1 MYAASSAARG
11 ELGDHVT
18 LAGRSDEPLPQP
30 EPAWGKPRRLL
41 KHGTISAVDGQHEAS
56 AALEFGR
63 FKVVPHR
70 REVVAAGAPIT
81 IGSCAFDTL
90 LVLVDAGGSV
100 IDKAEGFD
108 TTDLVVANTL
118 LTTMRAH

>member
-1 MYAASSAARG
+1 
-11 ELGDHVT
+11 
-18 LAGRSDEPLPQP
+18 
-30 EPAWGKPRRLL
+30 
-41 KHGTISAVDGQHEAS
+41 VDGQHGAS
-56 AALEFGR
+56 ATLEFGR

-70 REVVAAGAPIT
+70 REVVAGAPIT